1 MAAINERLWLHTV
14 LDHQLSVYKETE
26 GQLIIVMT
34 LNQWMKVDI
43 QMEYSSDWLYGPSIG
58 EVTKSYL

>member
-1 MAAINERLWLHTV
+1 VAAINERLWLHTV